1 MEYLRHFHGNDRS
14 AVHDFAPNQIVIP
27 TVRYLHVHKVT
38 GLQMTIRRNV
48 NHAVDIRSIRRR
60 AAYRDA
66 VFILGLID
74 QHALYGADL
83 FL

>member
-1 MEYLRHFHGNDRS
+1 M
-14 AVHDFAPNQIVIP
+14 A
-27 TVRYLHVHKVT
+27 
-38 GLQMTIRRNV
+38 IRRDV

-60 AAYRDA
+60 AAHRDA